1 MRSSGF
7 SAAEKSAVTA
17 ACQHLIDDFLKPR
30 FLPTIRPTQFNY
42 PVDILG
48 KWHGTKYRFIQR
60 YRSGFPENLGEE
72 FDAPFARLDWIS
84 RNRFDLQWHRH
95 TGEWFCLHRSLTF
108 AEAIDCQSACK
119 FDPVSAS
126 NFGSDAI
133 SMIICQIHGAPRSLA

>member
-30 FLPTIRPTQFNY
+30 FLPTIRPSQFNY

-60 YRSGFPENLGEE
+60 YRSGFPENLVEE
-72 FDAPFARLDWIS
+72 FDAPFAS
-84 RNRFDLQWHRH
+84 
-95 TGEWFCLHRSLTF
+95 TGSAVIASTSSGTATPENG
-108 AEAIDCQSACK
+108 SACIAAL
-119 FDPVSAS
+119 P
-126 NFGSDAI
+126 
-133 SMIICQIHGAPRSLA
+133 SLKRLTR

>member
-72 FDAPFARLDWIS
+72 FDAPFVS
-84 RNRFDLQWHRH
+84 
-95 TGEWFCLHRSLTF
+95 TGSAATASTSSGTVTPENG
-108 AEAIDCQSACK
+108 SACIAALLSPK
-119 FDPVSAS
+119 
-126 NFGSDAI
+126 
-133 SMIICQIHGAPRSLA
+133 RLTR